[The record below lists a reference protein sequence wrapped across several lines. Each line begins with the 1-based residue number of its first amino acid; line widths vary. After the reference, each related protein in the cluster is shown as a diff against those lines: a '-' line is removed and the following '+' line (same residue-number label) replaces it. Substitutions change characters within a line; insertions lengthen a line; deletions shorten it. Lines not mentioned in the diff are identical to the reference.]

1 VIRRMRVA
9 IDGKRYYLNSSGIGR
24 YSRSLIDQLNSIGDE
39 ENLELFLYRPK
50 GKVKFEPKYHSHLTE
65 ITADYLFPGH
75 IGNAIWRFTK
85 LPSLIN
91 NNEYDLF
98 HGPSHVLP
106 GKLKCPSVV
115 TMLDLIFIRYPNYF
129 KAWDRNYYRI
139 SFKKSAQLADHIIS
153 ISEATKADLINF
165 FGIKEDK
172 ISVIYPGFDAVFS
185 KLQQQKLDE
194 IKIKFK
200 LPRDYILYVGN
211 IEPRKNILKLAQA
224 FNSLQ
229 ESSHIDKNVHL
240 LIVGQKG
247 WYYKEIIDGID
258 SLSSRDKIKLVGP
271 VYGEDLVGV
280 YQLATIMAY
289 PSMFEGFGY
298 PVLEAMRLGTPV
310 LTSNIS
316 SMPEVGGNA
325 AHYVNPESLDEIK
338 DGLCKLL
345 NDKNYR
351 EKLAVKGTR
360 HAAGFNTMRMAQ
372 ETLEV
377 YRKLI

>member
-1 VIRRMRVA
+1 MRVA
-9 IDGKRYYLNSSGIGR
+9 IDGKRYYLNSSGLGR
-24 YSRSLIDQLNSIGDE
+24 YSRSLINQLISIGDE
-39 ENLELFLYRPK
+39 ENLEIILYRPK
-50 GKVKFEPKYHSHLTE
+50 GKVKFEPKSQSHLTE
-65 ITADYLFPGH
+65 ITADYFLPGH

-91 NNEYDLF
+91 NSGYDLF

-153 ISEATKADLINF
+153 ISEATKADLINY

-185 KLQQQKLDE
+185 MLQQQKLDE

-200 LPRDYILYVGN
+200 LPGDYILYVGN

-229 ESSHIDKNVHL
+229 ESSYIDKDVHL
-240 LIVGQKG
+240 LIVGQMG

-258 SLSSRDKIKLVGP
+258 SLFSRDKIKLVGP
-271 VYGEDLVGV
+271 VYGEDLAGF
-280 YQLATIMAY
+280 YQLATVMAY

-316 SMPEVGGNA
+316 SMPEAGGNA

-345 NDKNYR
+345 NDKTYR

-360 HAAGFNTMRMAQ
+360 HAAGFNTMRMTQ

>member
-1 VIRRMRVA
+1 MRVA
-9 IDGKRYYLNSSGIGR
+9 IDGKRYYLNSSGLGR
-24 YSRSLIDQLNSIGDE
+24 YSRSLINQLISIGDE
-39 ENLELFLYRPK
+39 ENLEIILYRPK
-50 GKVKFEPKYHSHLTE
+50 GNVKFVPKSQSHLTE
-65 ITADYLFPGH
+65 IKADYFFPGH
-75 IGNAIWRFTK
+75 LGNAIWRFTK

-91 NNEYDLF
+91 NSRYDLF

-115 TMLDLIFIRYPNYF
+115 TMLDLIFIRYPKYL
-129 KAWDRNYYRI
+129 KAWDRNSYRI
-139 SFKKSAQLADHIIS
+139 SFEKSAQLADHIIS

-185 KLQQQKLDE
+185 MLQQQKLDE

-200 LPRDYILYVGN
+200 LPGDYILYVGN

-229 ESSHIDKNVHL
+229 ESSYIDKDVHL
-240 LIVGQKG
+240 LIVGQMG

-258 SLSSRDKIKLVGP
+258 SLSSRNKIKLVGH
-271 VYGEDLVGV
+271 VYGEDLAGF
-280 YQLATIMAY
+280 YQLASIMAY

-316 SMPEVGGNA
+316 SMPEAGGNA

-345 NDKNYR
+345 NDKTYR

>member
-1 VIRRMRVA
+1 MRVA
-9 IDGKRYYLNSSGIGR
+9 IDGKRYYLNSSGLGR
-24 YSRSLIDQLNSIGDE
+24 YSRSLINQLISIGDE
-39 ENLELFLYRPK
+39 ENLEIILYRPK
-50 GKVKFEPKYHSHLTE
+50 GKVKFEPKSQSHLTE
-65 ITADYLFPGH
+65 ITADYFFPGH

-91 NNEYDLF
+91 NSGYDLF

-185 KLQQQKLDE
+185 KLQQQKLDG

-229 ESSHIDKNVHL
+229 ESSYIDKDVHL
-240 LIVGQKG
+240 LIVGQMG

-271 VYGEDLVGV
+271 VYGEDLAGF
-280 YQLATIMAY
+280 YQLASIMAY

-316 SMPEVGGNA
+316 SMPEAGGNA

-345 NDKNYR
+345 NDKTYR

-360 HAAGFNTMRMAQ
+360 HAAGFNTMRMTQ

>member
-1 VIRRMRVA
+1 MRVA
-9 IDGKRYYLNSSGIGR
+9 IDGKRYYLNSSGLGR
-24 YSRSLIDQLNSIGDE
+24 YSRSLINQLISIGDE
-39 ENLELFLYRPK
+39 ENLEIILYRPK
-50 GKVKFEPKYHSHLTE
+50 GKVKFEPKSQSHLTE
-65 ITADYLFPGH
+65 ITADYFFSGH

-91 NNEYDLF
+91 NSGYDLF

-229 ESSHIDKNVHL
+229 ESSYIDKDVHL
-240 LIVGQKG
+240 LIVGQMG

-271 VYGEDLVGV
+271 VYGEDLAGF
-280 YQLATIMAY
+280 YQLASIMAY

-316 SMPEVGGNA
+316 SMPEAGGNA

-345 NDKNYR
+345 NDKTYR

-360 HAAGFNTMRMAQ
+360 HAAGFNTMRMTQ

>member
-1 VIRRMRVA
+1 MRVA
-9 IDGKRYYLNSSGIGR
+9 IDGKRYYLNSSGLGR
-24 YSRSLIDQLNSIGDE
+24 YSRSLIDQLISIGDE
-39 ENLELFLYRPK
+39 ENLEIILYRPK
-50 GKVKFEPKYHSHLTE
+50 GKVKFEPKSQSHLTE
-65 ITADYLFPGH
+65 ITADYFFPGH

-91 NNEYDLF
+91 NSGYDLF

-165 FGIKEDK
+165 FGIKEEK

-185 KLQQQKLDE
+185 KLQQQKLVE

-229 ESSHIDKNVHL
+229 ESSYIDKDVHL
-240 LIVGQKG
+240 LIVGQMG
-247 WYYKEIIDGID
+247 WYYKEIINGID

-271 VYGEDLVGV
+271 VYGEDLAGF
-280 YQLATIMAY
+280 YQLASIMAY

-316 SMPEVGGNA
+316 SMPEAGGNA

-345 NDKNYR
+345 NDKTYR
-351 EKLAVKGTR
+351 EKLSVKGTR
-360 HAAGFNTMRMAQ
+360 HAAGFNTMRMTQ

>member
-1 VIRRMRVA
+1 MRVA
-9 IDGKRYYLNSSGIGR
+9 IDGKRYYLNSSGLGR
-24 YSRSLIDQLNSIGDE
+24 YSRSLIDQLISIGDE
-39 ENLELFLYRPK
+39 ENLEIILYRPK
-50 GKVKFEPKYHSHLTE
+50 GKVKFEPKSQSHLTE
-65 ITADYLFPGH
+65 ITVDYFFPGH

-91 NNEYDLF
+91 NSGYDLF

-165 FGIKEDK
+165 FGIKEEK

-229 ESSHIDKNVHL
+229 ESSYIDKDVHL
-240 LIVGQKG
+240 LIVGQMG

-271 VYGEDLVGV
+271 VYGEDLAGF
-280 YQLATIMAY
+280 YQLASIMAY

-316 SMPEVGGNA
+316 SMPEAGGNA

-345 NDKNYR
+345 NDKTYR

-360 HAAGFNTMRMAQ
+360 HAAGFNTMRMTQ

>member
-1 VIRRMRVA
+1 MRVA
-9 IDGKRYYLNSSGIGR
+9 IDGKRYYLNSSGLGR
-24 YSRSLIDQLNSIGDE
+24 YSRSLINQLISIGDE
-39 ENLELFLYRPK
+39 ENLEIILYRPK
-50 GKVKFEPKYHSHLTE
+50 GKVKFEPKSQSHLTE
-65 ITADYLFPGH
+65 ITADYFFPGH

-91 NNEYDLF
+91 NSGYDLF

-106 GKLKCPSVV
+106 GKLKCPSLV
-115 TMLDLIFIRYPNYF
+115 TMLDLIFMRYPQYF

-139 SFKKSAQLADHIIS
+139 SFEKSAQLADHIIS
-153 ISEATKADLINF
+153 ISEATKADLINY
-165 FGIKEDK
+165 FGIKEEK

-229 ESSHIDKNVHL
+229 ESSYIDKDVHL
-240 LIVGQKG
+240 LIVGQMG

-271 VYGEDLVGV
+271 IYGEDLAGF
-280 YQLATIMAY
+280 YQLASVMAY

-316 SMPEVGGNA
+316 SMPEAGGNA

-345 NDKNYR
+345 NDKTYR

-360 HAAGFNTMRMAQ
+360 HAAGFNTMRMTQ

>member
-1 VIRRMRVA
+1 MRIA
-9 IDGKRYYLNSSGIGR
+9 IDGKRYYLNSSGLGR
-24 YSRSLIDQLNSIGDE
+24 YSRSLIDQLISIGDE
-39 ENLELFLYRPK
+39 ENLEIILYRPK
-50 GKVKFEPKYHSHLTE
+50 GKVKFEPKSKSHLTE
-65 ITADYLFPGH
+65 ITADYFFPGH

-91 NNEYDLF
+91 NSGYDLF

-185 KLQQQKLDE
+185 KLQQQKLDG

-229 ESSHIDKNVHL
+229 ESSYIDKDVHL
-240 LIVGQKG
+240 LIVGQMG

-271 VYGEDLVGV
+271 VYGEDLAGF
-280 YQLATIMAY
+280 YQLASIMAY

-316 SMPEVGGNA
+316 SMPEAGGNA

-345 NDKNYR
+345 NDKTYR

-360 HAAGFNTMRMAQ
+360 HAAGFNTMRMTQ

>member
-1 VIRRMRVA
+1 MCIRDSNR
-9 IDGKRYYLNSSGIGR
+9 
-24 YSRSLIDQLNSIGDE
+24 
-39 ENLELFLYRPK
+39 
-50 GKVKFEPKYHSHLTE
+50 
-65 ITADYLFPGH
+65 
-75 IGNAIWRFTK
+75 
-85 LPSLIN
+85 
-91 NNEYDLF
+91 YDLF

-115 TMLDLIFIRYPNYF
+115 TMLDLIFIRYPKYF

-139 SFKKSAQLADHIIS
+139 SFEKSAQLADHIIS

-165 FGIKEDK
+165 FGIKEEK
-172 ISVIYPGFDAVFS
+172 ISVIYPGFDSVFS

-229 ESSHIDKNVHL
+229 ESSYIDKDVHL
-240 LIVGQKG
+240 LIVGQMG

-271 VYGEDLVGV
+271 VYGEDLAGF
-280 YQLATIMAY
+280 YQLASIMAY

-298 PVLEAMRLGTPV
+298 PILESMRLGTPV

-316 SMPEVGGNA
+316 SMPEAGGNA

-345 NDKNYR
+345 NDKTYR
-351 EKLAVKGTR
+351 EKLAVMGTR
-360 HAAGFNTMRMAQ
+360 HAAGFNTMRMTQ

>member
-1 VIRRMRVA
+1 MRVA
-9 IDGKRYYLNSSGIGR
+9 IDGKRYYLNSSGLGR
-24 YSRSLIDQLNSIGDE
+24 YSRSLINQLISIGDE
-39 ENLELFLYRPK
+39 ENLEIILYRPK
-50 GKVKFEPKYHSHLTE
+50 GKVKFEPKSQSHLTE
-65 ITADYLFPGH
+65 ITADYFFPGH

-91 NNEYDLF
+91 NSGYDLF

-229 ESSHIDKNVHL
+229 ESSYIDKDVHL
-240 LIVGQKG
+240 LIVGQMG

-271 VYGEDLVGV
+271 VYGEDLTGF
-280 YQLATIMAY
+280 YQLASIMAY

-316 SMPEVGGNA
+316 SMPEAGGNA

-345 NDKNYR
+345 NDKTYR

-360 HAAGFNTMRMAQ
+360 HAAGFNTMRMTQ

>member
-1 VIRRMRVA
+1 MRVA
-9 IDGKRYYLNSSGIGR
+9 IDGKRYYLNSSGLGR
-24 YSRSLIDQLNSIGDE
+24 YSRSLIDQLISIGDE
-39 ENLELFLYRPK
+39 ENLEIILYRPK
-50 GKVKFEPKYHSHLTE
+50 GKVKFEPKSQSHLTE
-65 ITADYLFPGH
+65 ITADYFFPGH

-91 NNEYDLF
+91 NSGYDLF

-153 ISEATKADLINF
+153 ISEATKADLINY
-165 FGIKEDK
+165 FGVKEEK

-185 KLQQQKLDE
+185 KLHQQKLDK

-229 ESSHIDKNVHL
+229 ESSYIDKDVHL
-240 LIVGQKG
+240 LIVGQMG

-271 VYGEDLVGV
+271 VYGEDLAGF
-280 YQLATIMAY
+280 YQLASIMAY

-316 SMPEVGGNA
+316 SMPEAGGNA

-345 NDKNYR
+345 NDKTYR

-360 HAAGFNTMRMAQ
+360 HAAGFNTMRMTQ

>member
-1 VIRRMRVA
+1 MQVA
-9 IDGKRYYLNSSGIGR
+9 IDGKRYYLNSSGLGR
-24 YSRSLIDQLNSIGDE
+24 YSRSLIDQLISIGDE
-39 ENLELFLYRPK
+39 ENLEIILYRPK
-50 GKVKFEPKYHSHLTE
+50 GKVKFEPKSQSHLTE
-65 ITADYLFPGH
+65 ITADYFFPGH

-91 NNEYDLF
+91 NSGYDLF

-165 FGIKEDK
+165 FGIKEEK

-229 ESSHIDKNVHL
+229 ESSYIDKDVHL
-240 LIVGQKG
+240 LIVGQMG

-271 VYGEDLVGV
+271 VYGEDLAGF
-280 YQLATIMAY
+280 YQLASIMAY

-316 SMPEVGGNA
+316 SMPEAGGNA

-345 NDKNYR
+345 NDKTYR

-360 HAAGFNTMRMAQ
+360 HAAGFNTMRMTQ

>member
-1 VIRRMRVA
+1 MRVA
-9 IDGKRYYLNSSGIGR
+9 IDGKRYYLNSSGLGR
-24 YSRSLIDQLNSIGDE
+24 YSRSLIDQLISIGDE
-39 ENLELFLYRPK
+39 ENLEIILYRPK
-50 GKVKFEPKYHSHLTE
+50 GKVKFEPKSQSHLTE
-65 ITADYLFPGH
+65 ITADYFFPGH

-91 NNEYDLF
+91 NSGYDLF

-165 FGIKEDK
+165 FGIKEEK

-229 ESSHIDKNVHL
+229 ESSYIDKDVHL
-240 LIVGQKG
+240 LIVGQMG

-271 VYGEDLVGV
+271 VYGEDLAGF
-280 YQLATIMAY
+280 YQLASIMAY

-316 SMPEVGGNA
+316 SMPEAGGNA

-345 NDKNYR
+345 NDKTYR

-360 HAAGFNTMRMAQ
+360 HAAGFNTMRMTQ

>member
-1 VIRRMRVA
+1 MRVA
-9 IDGKRYYLNSSGIGR
+9 IDGKRYYLNSSGLGR
-24 YSRSLIDQLNSIGDE
+24 YSRSLINQLISIGDE
-39 ENLELFLYRPK
+39 ENLEIILYRPK
-50 GKVKFEPKYHSHLTE
+50 GKVKFEPKSQSHLTE
-65 ITADYLFPGH
+65 ITADYFFPGH

-91 NNEYDLF
+91 NSGYDLF

-229 ESSHIDKNVHL
+229 ESSYIDKDVHL
-240 LIVGQKG
+240 LIVGQMG

-271 VYGEDLVGV
+271 VYGEDLAGF
-280 YQLATIMAY
+280 YQLASIMAY

-316 SMPEVGGNA
+316 SMPEAGGNA

-345 NDKNYR
+345 NDKTYR

-360 HAAGFNTMRMAQ
+360 HAAGFNTMRMTQ

>member
-1 VIRRMRVA
+1 MRVA
-9 IDGKRYYLNSSGIGR
+9 IDGKRYYLNSSGLGR
-24 YSRSLIDQLNSIGDE
+24 YSRSLIDQLISLGDE
-39 ENLELFLYRPK
+39 EDLDLFLYRPK
-50 GKVKFEPKYHSHLTE
+50 GEVKFEPKSQPHLTE
-65 ITADYLFPGH
+65 VKADYLFPGH

-91 NNEYDLF
+91 NSRYDLF

-115 TMLDLIFIRYPNYF
+115 TMLDLIFIRYPKYF

-139 SFKKSAQLADHIIS
+139 SFKRSAQLADHIIS

-165 FGIKEDK
+165 FGIKEEK
-172 ISVIYPGFDAVFS
+172 ISVIYTSFDAVFS

-200 LPRDYILYVGN
+200 LPGDYILYVGN

-229 ESSHIDKNVHL
+229 ESSYIDKDVHL
-240 LIVGQKG
+240 LIVGQMG

-271 VYGEDLVGV
+271 VYGEDLAGF
-280 YQLATIMAY
+280 YQLASVMAY

-316 SMPEVGGNA
+316 SMPEAAGNA

-345 NDKNYR
+345 NDKTYR
-351 EKLAVKGTR
+351 ENLALKGTR
-360 HAAGFNTMRMAQ
+360 HAEGFNTMRMTQ

-377 YRKLI
+377 YRKLT

>member
-1 VIRRMRVA
+1 MRVA
-9 IDGKRYYLNSSGIGR
+9 IDGKRYYLNSSGLGR
-24 YSRSLIDQLNSIGDE
+24 YSRSLIDQLISIGDE
-39 ENLELFLYRPK
+39 ENLEIILYRPK
-50 GKVKFEPKYHSHLTE
+50 GKVKFEPKSKSHLTE
-65 ITADYLFPGH
+65 ITADYFFPGH

-91 NNEYDLF
+91 NSGYDLF

-229 ESSHIDKNVHL
+229 ESSYIDKDVHL
-240 LIVGQKG
+240 LIVGQMG

-271 VYGEDLVGV
+271 VYGEDLAGF
-280 YQLATIMAY
+280 YQLASIMAY

-316 SMPEVGGNA
+316 SMPEAGGNA

-345 NDKNYR
+345 NDKTYR
-351 EKLAVKGTR
+351 EMLAVKGTR
-360 HAAGFNTMRMAQ
+360 HAAGFNTMRMTQ

>member
-1 VIRRMRVA
+1 MRVA
-9 IDGKRYYLNSSGIGR
+9 IDGKRYYLNSSGLGR
-24 YSRSLIDQLNSIGDE
+24 YSRSLINQLISIGDE
-39 ENLELFLYRPK
+39 ENLEIILYRPK
-50 GKVKFEPKYHSHLTE
+50 GKVKFEPKSQSHLTE
-65 ITADYLFPGH
+65 ITADYFFPGH

-91 NNEYDLF
+91 NSGYDLF

-129 KAWDRNYYRI
+129 KAWDKNYYRI

-172 ISVIYPGFDAVFS
+172 ISVIYPGIDVVFS

-229 ESSHIDKNVHL
+229 ESSYIDKDVHL
-240 LIVGQKG
+240 LIVGQMG

-271 VYGEDLVGV
+271 IYGEDLAGF
-280 YQLATIMAY
+280 YQLASVMAY

-316 SMPEVGGNA
+316 SMPEAGGNA

-345 NDKNYR
+345 NDKTYR

-360 HAAGFNTMRMAQ
+360 HAAGFNTMRMTQ

-377 YRKLI
+377 YRNLI

>member
-1 VIRRMRVA
+1 MRVA
-9 IDGKRYYLNSSGIGR
+9 IDGKRYYLNSSGLGR
-24 YSRSLIDQLNSIGDE
+24 YSRSLIDQLISIGDE
-39 ENLELFLYRPK
+39 ENLEIILYRPK
-50 GKVKFEPKYHSHLTE
+50 GKVKFEPKSQSHLTE
-65 ITADYLFPGH
+65 ITADYFFPGH

-85 LPSLIN
+85 LPSLVN
-91 NNEYDLF
+91 NNGYDLF

-165 FGIKEDK
+165 FGIKEEK

-229 ESSHIDKNVHL
+229 ESSYIDKDVHL
-240 LIVGQKG
+240 LIVGQMG
-247 WYYKEIIDGID
+247 WYYKKIIDGID

-271 VYGEDLVGV
+271 IYGEDLAGF
-280 YQLATIMAY
+280 YQLASVMAY
-289 PSMFEGFGY
+289 PSTVSY
-298 PVLEAMRLGTPV
+298 TH
-310 LTSNIS
+310 LTLPTNR
-316 SMPEVGGNA
+316 EV
-325 AHYVNPESLDEIK
+325 
-338 DGLCKLL
+338 
-345 NDKNYR
+345 
-351 EKLAVKGTR
+351 
-360 HAAGFNTMRMAQ
+360 
-372 ETLEV
+372 
-377 YRKLI
+377 

>member
-1 VIRRMRVA
+1 MRVA
-9 IDGKRYYLNSSGIGR
+9 IDGKRYYLNSSGLGR
-24 YSRSLIDQLNSIGDE
+24 YSRSLIDQLISIGDE
-39 ENLELFLYRPK
+39 ENVEIILYRPK
-50 GKVKFEPKYHSHLTE
+50 GKVKFEPKSQSHLTE
-65 ITADYLFPGH
+65 ITADYFFPGH

-91 NNEYDLF
+91 NSRYDLF
-98 HGPSHVLP
+98 HGPTHVLP

-115 TMLDLIFIRYPNYF
+115 TMLDLIFIRYPKYF

-153 ISEATKADLINF
+153 ISEATKADLINY

-185 KLQQQKLDE
+185 MLQQQKLDE

-200 LPRDYILYVGN
+200 LPGDYILYVGN

-229 ESSHIDKNVHL
+229 ESSYIDKDVHL
-240 LIVGQKG
+240 LIVGQMG

-271 VYGEDLVGV
+271 IYGEDLAGF
-280 YQLATIMAY
+280 YHLASVMAY

-316 SMPEVGGNA
+316 SMPEAGGNA

-345 NDKNYR
+345 NDKTYR

-360 HAAGFNTMRMAQ
+360 HAAGFNTMRMTQ

>member
-1 VIRRMRVA
+1 MRVA
-9 IDGKRYYLNSSGIGR
+9 IDGKRYYLNSSGLGR
-24 YSRSLIDQLNSIGDE
+24 YSRSLIDQLISIGDE
-39 ENLELFLYRPK
+39 ENLEIILYRPK
-50 GKVKFEPKYHSHLTE
+50 GKVKFEPKSQSHLTE
-65 ITADYLFPGH
+65 ITADYFFPGH

-91 NNEYDLF
+91 NSGYDLF

-165 FGIKEDK
+165 FGIKEEK

-229 ESSHIDKNVHL
+229 ESSYIDKDVHL
-240 LIVGQKG
+240 LIVGQMG

-271 VYGEDLVGV
+271 VYGEDLVGF
-280 YQLATIMAY
+280 YQLASIMAY

-316 SMPEVGGNA
+316 SMPEAGGNA

-345 NDKNYR
+345 NDKTYR

-360 HAAGFNTMRMAQ
+360 HAAGFNTMRMTQ

>member
-1 VIRRMRVA
+1 MRVA
-9 IDGKRYYLNSSGIGR
+9 IDGKRYYLNSSGLGR
-24 YSRSLIDQLNSIGDE
+24 YSRSLIDQLISIGDE
-39 ENLELFLYRPK
+39 ENLEIILYRPK
-50 GKVKFEPKYHSHLTE
+50 GKVKFEPNSQSHLTE
-65 ITADYLFPGH
+65 ITADYFFPGH

-91 NNEYDLF
+91 NSGYDLF

-129 KAWDRNYYRI
+129 KAWDRNYYRN

-165 FGIKEDK
+165 LGIKEDK

-185 KLQQQKLDE
+185 KLRQQKLDE

-200 LPRDYILYVGN
+200 LPGDYILYVGN

-229 ESSHIDKNVHL
+229 ESSYIDKDVHL
-240 LIVGQKG
+240 LIVGQMG

-271 VYGEDLVGV
+271 VYGEDLAGF
-280 YQLATIMAY
+280 YQLASIMAY

-316 SMPEVGGNA
+316 SMPEAGGNA

-345 NDKNYR
+345 NDKTYR

-360 HAAGFNTMRMAQ
+360 HAAGFNTMRMTQ